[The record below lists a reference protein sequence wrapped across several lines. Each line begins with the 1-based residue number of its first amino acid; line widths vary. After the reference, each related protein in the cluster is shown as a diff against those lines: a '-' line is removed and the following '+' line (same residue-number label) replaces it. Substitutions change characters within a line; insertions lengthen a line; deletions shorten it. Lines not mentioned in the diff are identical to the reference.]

1 MADKSERLTVLSDA
15 EQFALYGLPDF
26 DDRQRLTYLSLSGP
40 ELALASSRP
49 GLHAQVWCA
58 LQIGYFKAKHA
69 FFRFSW
75 DDAQEDCTFVLTRY
89 FKDQPFHRQA
99 ITKHEHYTQRTMI
112 AALFG
117 YRLWSADFLTQLA
130 QQAAQIVR
138 RDVTPGFI
146 VAEFIAWLN
155 ERKIVRPG
163 HTTLQTLISEALSAE
178 RGRLGG
184 LLAEM
189 LDESARQA
197 LAQMLVRDDTLSEL
211 AALKQD
217 AKNFKWRQMANEREK
232 RARLEPLYLIART
245 LLPKLAVS
253 QRNLHYYASLANFYT
268 VYDLRRLKAEQT
280 HLYLLCY
287 TWQRYRQ
294 LTDNL
299 VDALSY
305 HMKQLEDES
314 KARTDKRFVAEQAER
329 EQETP
334 RVGRLL
340 LLYVDDTVTDTTPF
354 GDVRQHAF
362 KIMPREALQIAG
374 QRLSE
379 KPASKLAMR
388 WQIVDGLAERIRRQL
403 RPLYGALDFSS
414 CTPDNPW
421 LAALAWMR
429 TVFDR
434 QQRLSQR
441 PLAECP
447 EATLPKP
454 LRPYLLTSDTDGKP
468 TAVQPDRYE
477 FWIYRQ
483 LRKRLKSGEIYL
495 NDSLQHRRFTDE
507 LVSLEE
513 KADVLAQLD
522 IPWLRQPI
530 DIQLKAL
537 SAELREQ
544 WLALERELRQG
555 KLKHFDYDSKTG
567 ALTWRRPKADNDA
580 AHQDSFYEQL
590 AFCDVADVVR
600 FTNDQCRFLSALT
613 PLQPRYVIDL
623 DAIVAGLSLS

>member
-1 MADKSERLTVLSDA
+1 MKNKLLTVLSDA

-58 LQIGYFKAKHA
+58 LQIGYFKAKQA

-75 DDAQEDCTFVLTRY
+75 DDAPEDYTFVLTRY

-99 ITKHEHYTQRTMI
+99 ITKHEHYAQRTMI

-117 YRLWSADFLTQLA
+117 YRLWSGDFLTQLA

-138 RDVTPGFI
+138 RDVTAGFI
-146 VAEFIAWLN
+146 VAELIAWLN

-184 LLAEM
+184 LLADM
-189 LDESARQA
+189 VDESARQA
-197 LAQMLVRDDTLSEL
+197 LSQLLARDDTLSAL

-245 LLPKLAVS
+245 LLPRLAIS
-253 QRNLHYYASLANFYT
+253 QRNLHHYASLANFYT
-268 VYDLRRLKAEQT
+268 VYDLRRLKAEQA

-287 TWQRYRQ
+287 AWQRYRQ

-305 HMKQLEDES
+305 HMKQFEDES
-314 KARTDKRFVAEQAER
+314 KARTDKRFLAEQAQR

-340 LLYVDDTVTDTTPF
+340 LLYVDDTVTDTAPF

-388 WQIVDGLAERIRRQL
+388 WQIVDGLTERIRRQL

-421 LAALAWMR
+421 LAALPR
-429 TVFDR
+429 IRDVFHR
-434 QQRLSQR
+434 QQRLAPGR
-441 PLAECP
+441 LARSP
-447 EATLPKP
+447 AATPP
-454 LRPYLLTSDTDGKP
+454 
-468 TAVQPDRYE
+468 Q
-477 FWIYRQ
+477 
-483 LRKRLKSGEIYL
+483 
-495 NDSLQHRRFTDE
+495 
-507 LVSLEE
+507 
-513 KADVLAQLD
+513 
-522 IPWLRQPI
+522 
-530 DIQLKAL
+530 
-537 SAELREQ
+537 
-544 WLALERELRQG
+544 
-555 KLKHFDYDSKTG
+555 
-567 ALTWRRPKADNDA
+567 
-580 AHQDSFYEQL
+580 
-590 AFCDVADVVR
+590 
-600 FTNDQCRFLSALT
+600 T
-613 PLQPRYVIDL
+613 PPPH
-623 DAIVAGLSLS
+623 